1 MINKHGNTA
10 EVISRLNK
18 IEGHIRGVIG
28 MVETEKACDE
38 ILLQFSAIQA
48 AIKKAGQ
55 IILVDHFEHCILDR
69 INDEDVKGDVKL
81 FQTALSRLL
90 K

>member
-1 MINKHGNTA
+1 MINKHGNSA
-10 EVISRLNK
+10 EVISRLSK

-28 MVETEKACDE
+28 MVETEKSCDE

-69 INDEDVKGDVKL
+69 INDEDVKSDVKL